1 MAITQRSSQSWAPV
15 HLQHCVMSERS
26 YQRQPEGGCFARA
39 VRTNLGEK
47 MKDCLVCIGV
57 LLASMLLGRDADAQQ
72 VKLRA
77 AIQLPIAA
85 GSLQGATLMRFKEEI
100 ERRSDGTVAVVIFD
114 NGTLFGDA
122 QMVDAVASGAVEIG
136 ITASQKYVDRAPSL
150 AILDLPFFFNFRA
163 LAEAAAKRDGEL
175 RGLIDTTL
183 LTDVGL
189 RVLLWQS
196 IGDTHFF
203 SKGRDVADPA
213 RFKDQRVV
221 TPGDALNDLVVSCGG
236 KPTTAPVFKFHDLI
250 KDGTH
255 DAALMTLS
263 GVNILN
269 LWKVQDTITL
279 TTHARVEFILVIN
292 DKVWQALSPEH
303 RAVMMEAARVVER
316 EGRAR
321 LAEVEE
327 EDERFARSKGI
338 KLVPLTP
345 DQVAEWRAC
354 TADLVTDYMDKNG
367 EKARRLMTAYRKLR
381 ADPCCT
387 EIPGKAVFTRH

>member
-1 MAITQRSSQSWAPV
+1 
-15 HLQHCVMSERS
+15 
-26 YQRQPEGGCFARA
+26 
-39 VRTNLGEK
+39 
-47 MKDCLVCIGV
+47 MKDCLVCVGV
-57 LLASMLLGRDADAQQ
+57 LLASMFLGRDAGAQQ

-85 GSLQGATLMRFKEEI
+85 GSLQGDTLKRFKEEV
-100 ERRSDGTVAVVIFD
+100 ERRSNGTVAVVIFD

-136 ITASQKYVDRAPSL
+136 ITASQEYVERAPSL

-163 LAEAAAKRDGEL
+163 LAEAAAKPNGEL
-175 RGLIDTTL
+175 RRLIDATL

-213 RFKDQRVV
+213 RLKDQRVV
-221 TPGDALNDLVVSCGG
+221 TPGDALNDFVVSCGG

-250 KDGTH
+250 KGGTH

-263 GVNILN
+263 GVNVLN

-292 DKVWQALSPEH
+292 DRVWKALSPRH
-303 RAVMMEAARVVER
+303 RAVMMEAARAVER

-321 LAEVEE
+321 LAEVEK

-354 TADLVTDYMDKNG
+354 TADLVIKYMEKNG
-367 EKARRLMTAYRKLR
+367 EKARRLMSAYRKLR
-381 ADPCCT
+381 TDPCCT
-387 EIPGKAVFTRH
+387 EIPGNAVFTRH